1 MLVCITCQWR
11 PDKKEGLGVLL
22 RRALDAGKAAGLG
35 APAIDFR
42 ASEVAIGKASA
53 IARVVKRYPELA
65 PLRSATAAGALP
77 GGESL
82 MSQRDVPS
90 PLTEELLLAVADGIP
105 RSWALQS
112 VSVALHWPVFG
123 ALAGLPTGL
132 MLNDMAWISGRRRVL
147 AGVAVVEAE
156 PAAREIVLP
165 PAVAAVFGAFGKP
178 AGRTQQTVAA
188 PGTERSGPPPGF
200 DEVFARHRAAM
211 VARIATLPHALA
223 TDVRGEPAG
232 PKKPALEAAFK
243 PMGYS
248 CRGGT
253 GEFTLSRR
261 TAGNLVVQLDIDVGT
276 WSNRYLGTM
285 TLHAPAWKVGMK
297 LLLAPGSDE
306 VPIAGPEGWQ
316 RIVDNLATQVAVLDR
331 EFVPEVEALLG
342 PAPAWHERSP

>member
-123 ALAGLPTGL
+123 ALAGLPTGM

-165 PAVAAVFGAFGKP
+165 PSPRCSALSASRR
-178 AGRTQQTVAA
+178 AGR
-188 PGTERSGPPPGF
+188 
-200 DEVFARHRAAM
+200 
-211 VARIATLPHALA
+211 
-223 TDVRGEPAG
+223 
-232 PKKPALEAAFK
+232 
-243 PMGYS
+243 
-248 CRGGT
+248 
-253 GEFTLSRR
+253 SRR
-261 TAGNLVVQLDIDVGT
+261 SPRRAPNAPVRRRGSTRCSRATVRR
-276 WSNRYLGTM
+276 WSRGSRRCLMRLRPTCAANR
-285 TLHAPAWKVGMK
+285 
-297 LLLAPGSDE
+297 
-306 VPIAGPEGWQ
+306 Q
-316 RIVDNLATQVAVLDR
+316 DR
-331 EFVPEVEALLG
+331 
-342 PAPAWHERSP
+342 RNRR